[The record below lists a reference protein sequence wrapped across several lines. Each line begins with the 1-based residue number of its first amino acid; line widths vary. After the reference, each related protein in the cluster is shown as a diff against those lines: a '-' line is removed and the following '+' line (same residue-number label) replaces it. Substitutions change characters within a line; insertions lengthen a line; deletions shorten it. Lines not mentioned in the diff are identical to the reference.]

1 MPEIQNLPVTKSDK
15 DKTTNY
21 FNNLYRPAAAISS
34 GKYDSI
40 VSYFQQQTGSIDSAK
55 LMTQAVID
63 TAEAQQVDPLQLL
76 DQFKNSQDDELSVI
90 LALYMNSS
98 RVNTSFLG
106 FKQSPPL
113 NKFIERSII
122 F

>member
-1 MPEIQNLPVTKSDK
+1 MTTLQNLPTTDAQQDSTKY
-15 DKTTNY
+15 Y
-21 FNNLYRPAAAISS
+21 FNNLYRPAAAIST
-34 GKYDSI
+34 GKYDAI
-40 VSYFQQQTGSIDSAK
+40 ISYFQQQTGSIDSAK

-63 TAEAQQVDPLQLL
+63 TAEAQRVDPIQLL
-76 DQFKNSQDDELSVI
+76 EQFKKSQDSELAVI

-106 FKQSPPL
+106 YKQTPSL
-113 NKFIERSII
+113 NQYVERSII